1 MLVLLHDRV
10 EIWLKVEPRVVW
22 EHDKYHN
29 IEHKLNDAAHK
40 RGAPHALQH
49 AVVALGHL
57 IHLLKLFLVHTIKY
71 TTRHMDQKYT
81 DSDEY
86 QKEIADQYA
95 ARVTHFPVSEVQ
107 MVLTKLGFDA
117 DPETVTEAVVGN
129 VNATYLTPTLV
140 VKMNKDTDSHDY
152 IANKL
157 VSDRLGSKCPVVK
170 VLAYD
175 FFEKTDYE
183 VLVMER
189 SPGTLLLND
198 MLALP
203 PAELEALFARVVDVV
218 QHFGAITF
226 DTFGPVS
233 NQDKAFGTYTE
244 LLSSEFK
251 TNVRTIRDLSLCE
264 EADIQLVEKYFA
276 ENVHIF
282 NDERPVLVHT
292 DLHMG
297 NILHDG
303 GTLTAIIDFD
313 SAERAP
319 LMRSLI
325 SLLGL
330 IDNPSQFVEGTK
342 DFVAYKGKNF
352 YHLLPILRRGLS
364 ELFADPL
371 LLKKLNVNGV
381 AVGIMWIAG
390 NWSAEWNKEMMF
402 NLVTKELATS
412 DAELKNS
419 YFGKI
424 ISS

>member
-1 MLVLLHDRV
+1 
-10 EIWLKVEPRVVW
+10 
-22 EHDKYHN
+22 
-29 IEHKLNDAAHK
+29 
-40 RGAPHALQH
+40 
-49 AVVALGHL
+49 
-57 IHLLKLFLVHTIKY
+57 
-71 TTRHMDQKYT
+71 MDQKYT